1 MPKLISSLD
10 MMVKSSVTGVA
21 PSATANTYGT
31 STDVRPHYAYVG
43 IKRLAHVALTSGGT
57 FGAETLTVRIR
68 TRYRDGSANSVTK
81 TFTAT
86 GGETALTNAELHDLL
101 TNELI
106 IEYLS
111 VDTQSTIAS
120 STATGGAKYAFEGST
135 IKQEYLD

>member
-1 MPKLISSLD
+1 

-68 TRYRDGSANSVTK
+68 TRFRDGSANSVTK

-111 VDTQSTIAS
+111 VDTQSNIAN
-120 STATGGAKYAFEGST
+120 STATGGAKYAFENST
-135 IKQEYLD
+135 IKSEYRD